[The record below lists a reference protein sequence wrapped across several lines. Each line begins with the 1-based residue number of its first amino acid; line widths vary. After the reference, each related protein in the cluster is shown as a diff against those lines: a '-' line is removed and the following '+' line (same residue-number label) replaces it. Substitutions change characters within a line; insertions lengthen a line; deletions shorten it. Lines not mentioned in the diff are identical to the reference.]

1 MTPNATYNDIK
12 THLAKPNEIEA
23 VTNIEASSKDYV
35 IRKNAK
41 NFIKSGKEY
50 VKLFETVQENMD
62 KLTPEMRAEI
72 KAIIGL
78 VRAS

>member
-23 VTNIEASSKDYV
+23 VTNIEASNKDYV

-62 KLTPEMRAEI
+62 KLTVWYNFERAPV
-72 KAIIGL
+72 G
-78 VRAS
+78 VRSFRL